1 MKTFFSA
8 AGLYICHVTF
18 HTMKTKQS
26 SKPLR
31 ITLPS
36 GQVYNFNIAAGKP
49 ESEVQYI
56 SEQMKQWLMKTFER
70 SQKS

>member
-1 MKTFFSA
+1 
-8 AGLYICHVTF
+8 
-18 HTMKTKQS
+18 MKTKQS